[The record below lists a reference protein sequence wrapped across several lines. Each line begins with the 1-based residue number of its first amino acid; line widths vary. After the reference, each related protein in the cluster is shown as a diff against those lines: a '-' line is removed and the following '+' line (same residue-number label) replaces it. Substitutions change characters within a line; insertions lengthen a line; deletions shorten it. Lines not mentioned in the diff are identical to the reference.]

1 MDTCVGYS
9 GGTKASPTYE
19 SIGDHTECVRVVYD
33 PSVLSYVQ
41 LLDYFFDS
49 HNPGHNNTSHRQY
62 MNGVWTHTPEQAEAL
77 AAKVTKL
84 EQAGRAVETYMAEA
98 TDFYRAEE
106 YHQQFYEKQKTR
118 SGDAPM
124 GCGFSL

>member
-1 MDTCVGYS
+1 M
-9 GGTKASPTYE
+9 
-19 SIGDHTECVRVVYD
+19 YD